1 MKGFDEMNK
10 KIGFIG
16 FGKMAQAISK
26 GILKSESILPENIMA
41 SAKTE
46 VTYQKINTE
55 YKIQSSRDNR
65 EVAAFADILI
75 LAVKPDLHSGII
87 SEIKDEI
94 RESAIIVTIAAGISL
109 DDLTTFFEKKIKAVR
124 TMPNTPSFIG
134 EGMTV
139 LCPNEWVSHDDLK
152 SIQTLFECVGETEV
166 LEEKLMDAVPAIS
179 GSSPAYVYMM
189 IEAMADGGVR
199 LGIPRDKAYR
209 LASQAVLGAAKMV
222 LESGTHPG
230 ELKDNVCTPGGAT
243 IVAVASL
250 EKNQFRGAILDAM
263 DSCFQKTKAL
273 GN

>member
-1 MKGFDEMNK
+1 MNK

-46 VTYQKINTE
+46 ETLQKMNRDYTIL
-55 YKIQSSRDNR
+55 SSRDNR
-65 EVAAFADILI
+65 EVAAFSDLLI
-75 LAVKPDLHSGII
+75 LAVKPDLHPAII
-87 SEIKDEI
+87 REIKDEVK
-94 RESAIIVTIAAGISL
+94 ENTIIVTIAAGISL
-109 DDLTTFFEKKIKAVR
+109 NDLKSLFERNIKAVR

-139 LCPNEWVSHDDLK
+139 LCPNEWVSDEDLK
-152 SIQTLFECVGETEV
+152 SVQALFECVGETEV

-222 LESGTHPG
+222 LESSTHPG

-243 IVAVASL
+243 IEAVASL
-250 EKNQFRGAILDAM
+250 EKNHFRGTVLDAM